1 MLIPGAKISGASLSS
16 SSMEKLKGQHPHT
29 LKEEKARLRKAT
41 KEFESF
47 FMYQLLKVMRK
58 TIPKSTLNKDG
69 IFSKDMS
76 KDIFTDMF
84 DLKMSRKMVKDNRN
98 SISNLLYKSL
108 VKIVDAE
115 YKKADDNVEI
125 KPLNN
130 QKANSFELKRNDF
143 REIPKNNNEFKIK
156 SKQPDFF
163 PISHS
168 PNKVADSILSRYG
181 PYIEEASKETSLDPS
196 LIISVIKAES
206 NGNPNA
212 VSSAGAKGLMQLVD
226 STAKDYD
233 VKQVFDPKENILAGS
248 RYLKDLM
255 ERFGDLR
262 VALAAYNA
270 GPANVMRY
278 DGIPPFLETNAY
290 IDKVVDTLKTIKGKS
305 NKNVTKGIKF

>member
-16 SSMEKLKGQHPHT
+16 SPMEKLKEQHPHT

-84 DLKMSRKMVKDNRN
+84 DLQMSRKMVKDNRN

-108 VKIVDAE
+108 VKIVDAQ
-115 YKKADDNVEI
+115 YKKTDDKVKI
-125 KPLNN
+125 KPLDQ
-130 QKANSFELKRNDF
+130 QKVKSFELRRTHFKK
-143 REIPKNNNEFKIK
+143 IPENNNEFKIK
-156 SKQPDFF
+156 AKQQDFF

-168 PNKVADSILSRYG
+168 PNKVTDSILSRYG

-196 LIISVIKAES
+196 LIISVIRAES
-206 NGNPNA
+206 NGNPKA
-212 VSSAGAKGLMQLVD
+212 VSAAGAKGLMQLVD
-226 STAKDYD
+226 STANAYN

-262 VALAAYNA
+262 LALAAYNA

-278 DGIPPFLETNAY
+278 DGIPPFSETNAY
-290 IDKVVDTLKTIKGKS
+290 IDRVVDTLKTIKGK
-305 NKNVTKGIKF
+305 IR